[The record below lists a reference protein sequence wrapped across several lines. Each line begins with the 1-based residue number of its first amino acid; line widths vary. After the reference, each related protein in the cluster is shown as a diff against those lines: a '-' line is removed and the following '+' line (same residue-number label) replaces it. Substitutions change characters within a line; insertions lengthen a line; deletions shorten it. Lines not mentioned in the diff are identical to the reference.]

1 MQIEADTIVSA
12 IHRGASVCCL
22 DSLMKKPGTPNG
34 CCGSNQAVVKK
45 MSEDTAEN
53 SITGEN
59 NITAE
64 DQTGSQTKR
73 VAGKSSVVHL
83 DPTYIVLLPL
93 ITSAGR
99 KLKTLT
105 IRQAQRGIDGGPT
118 HLAQHHGLF

>member
-1 MQIEADTIVSA
+1 
-12 IHRGASVCCL
+12 
-22 DSLMKKPGTPNG
+22 
-34 CCGSNQAVVKK
+34 

-64 DQTGSQTKR
+64 DQTASQTKR
-73 VAGKSSVVHL
+73 VAKMSSVVQL
-83 DPTYIVLLPL
+83 DPTYTVQLPL

-99 KLKTLT
+99 EPNTLT
-105 IRQAQRGIDGGPT
+105 IRQAQRAIDGGPT